1 MIIIVMIIFTMVM
14 ILRNYFFNRGFFIH
28 KNSVSKENMLGD
40 FKLYQTKLF
49 YELSASSVSD
59 CLVLVHC
66 VSGPGCFLTEIA
78 RNKKKPPNVSPQCAA

>member
-1 MIIIVMIIFTMVM
+1 M
-14 ILRNYFFNRGFFIH
+14 ILGNYIFNRSFFIQM
-28 KNSVSKENMLGD
+28 NYVTEENMLGD
-40 FKLYQTKLF
+40 FKLYQTRLF
-49 YELSASSVSD
+49 YELSASPVSD